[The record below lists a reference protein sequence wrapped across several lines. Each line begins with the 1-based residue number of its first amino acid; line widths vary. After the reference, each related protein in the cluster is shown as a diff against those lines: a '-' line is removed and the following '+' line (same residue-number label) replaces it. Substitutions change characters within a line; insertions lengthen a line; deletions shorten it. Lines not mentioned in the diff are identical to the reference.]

1 MGNKFLVTTKPKPWL
16 VAAVFAA
23 GAVSPM
29 DVLGDIE
36 RDLRKRKVIGRVLF
50 DLLLAHGN
58 KVNRYFVAE
67 FDGKHFQ
74 QTKFQAASDKYDE
87 LSLVSAKFL
96 QEHASEVDVSLLSK
110 AMRYALT
117 KGIPF

>member
-1 MGNKFLVTTKPKPWL
+1 MPNSFLVSTKPEPWL
-16 VAAVFAA
+16 SATVFAA
-23 GAVSPM
+23 GAISPM
-29 DVLGDIE
+29 DMLADIE
-36 RDLRKRKVIGRVLF
+36 RDLRKRKVSGRVLF

-58 KVNRYFVAE
+58 KVNRYFFAE

-74 QTKFQAASDKYDE
+74 QTRFQAANEKYAE

-96 QEHASEVDVSLLSK
+96 KEHAAEVDASLLSK

-117 KGIPF
+117 QGIPL